1 VTGAARELRD
11 LLAAAGLES
20 FPLLTGGKGVHVVV
34 PLAPRLGWE
43 EVKGFARGLAQRLA
57 EDEPDRFV
65 ATMSKA
71 RRKGRIF
78 IDWMRNERGATAIAP
93 YSPRA
98 RQEASIAVPVDW
110 QDLAGRKSANADTIR
125 NFKVSAGRN
134 PWAGYFDVQQSI
146 AAATLK
152 LFA

>member
-1 VTGAARELRD
+1 
-11 LLAAAGLES
+11 
-20 FPLLTGGKGVHVVV
+20 
-34 PLAPRLGWE
+34 
-43 EVKGFARGLAQRLA
+43 
-57 EDEPDRFV
+57 
-65 ATMSKA
+65 MSKA

-98 RQEASIAVPVDW
+98 RPEASIAIPVDW
-110 QDLAGRKSANADTIR
+110 QDLARRKSANADTIR
-125 NFKVSAGRN
+125 NFKVSAGRT